1 MNIKMDKAVVYGL
14 GIEGRNIVESMY
26 GLEEELGLEIVA
38 LVDKAEVKKEF
49 RYPVYKPDSLL
60 GMPYD
65 YVLVT
70 AQRYYDEIK
79 KELIEKYAVKQEQ
92 IFLWH
97 NWLVGRGKR
106 RYYCNVCYHDM
117 PLMLKAGYESPVFSV
132 KKIVGGGSRDAAVC
146 PFCHSYDRN
155 RWVQYVLEHKTEIY
169 ERQSKILH
177 FAPETMIEQ
186 KLRAVHQGE
195 YITADINAV
204 GVDRIEDITDISFK
218 DGIFDYIICNHVLEH
233 IKAEEKALS
242 ELKRCLKDDG
252 KIIFSVPICW
262 EEKTVEDERIHTD
275 EQRLME
281 YGQEDHVRLYGNDLK
296 ERLEKSGFRVILCRV
311 GRELTGEQI
320 EHMRLLVEDTVWIL
334 EK

>member
-97 NWLVGRGKR
+97 KWRVGRGKR
-106 RYYCNVCYHDM
+106 R
-117 PLMLKAGYESPVFSV
+117 
-132 KKIVGGGSRDAAVC
+132 
-146 PFCHSYDRN
+146 
-155 RWVQYVLEHKTEIY
+155 
-169 ERQSKILH
+169 
-177 FAPETMIEQ
+177 
-186 KLRAVHQGE
+186 
-195 YITADINAV
+195 
-204 GVDRIEDITDISFK
+204 
-218 DGIFDYIICNHVLEH
+218 
-233 IKAEEKALS
+233 
-242 ELKRCLKDDG
+242 
-252 KIIFSVPICW
+252 
-262 EEKTVEDERIHTD
+262 
-275 EQRLME
+275 
-281 YGQEDHVRLYGNDLK
+281 
-296 ERLEKSGFRVILCRV
+296 
-311 GRELTGEQI
+311 
-320 EHMRLLVEDTVWIL
+320 
-334 EK
+334 